1 MTTNA
6 IENRT
11 TKITAKNQIVLMYIL
26 AALVYFMSYITR
38 VNYNTVL
45 VEISTAESLSRSLLA
60 LPLTASFITYGFG
73 QIISGWLGDKF
84 DAFKLI
90 LFGLLLSALM
100 NLLLPIFP
108 KPYVMTAFWAV
119 NGFAQALIYPPLMK
133 ITAHYLSEKS
143 YAKACL
149 FITIGSHAATLLM
162 YLAAPMI
169 ISVSGWKF
177 VFGFSFLCA
186 VIFAVVWQFYARSV
200 KKNYGAP
207 IARALPAD
215 TEEHEPRQNTSL
227 AALLV
232 SSGLILIMA
241 AVVMQGFLRDGIA
254 TWMPAYLSDVFAL
267 SNEISILTT
276 VILPIFSI
284 FSSYVI
290 LTIRTHLCRNELKLA
305 GITFSV
311 AVAAIVLLLVF
322 RANMPLSVLFLA
334 LTSACAHSVNFLLI
348 CLVPAKFEKY
358 GRFAFVTGLVN
369 SCTYVGA
376 AMSTYGFAAVSE
388 NYGWNVTLILW
399 AVIALVGLL
408 CCFIALRK
416 WNRF

>member
-1 MTTNA
+1 MNK
-6 IENRT
+6 IT
-11 TKITAKNQIVLMYIL
+11 TKSQIALMYIL
-26 AALVYFMSYITR
+26 ASLVYFMSYITR

-73 QIISGWLGDKF
+73 QIISGWMGDKF

-90 LFGLLLSALM
+90 LFGLVLSALM
-100 NLLLPIFP
+100 NVLLPVFP
-108 KPYVMTAFWAV
+108 KPYIMTVFWAV

-133 ITAHYLSEKS
+133 ITARYLSEKH

-162 YLAAPMI
+162 YLAAPVI
-169 ISVSGWKF
+169 ISFSGWKM

-186 VIFAVVWQFYARSV
+186 VVFAVVWQFYARSI
-200 KKNYGAP
+200 KKNYGTP
-207 IARALPAD
+207 SETPVVSVD
-215 TEEHEPRQNTSL
+215 EPEPEQQNTSL
-227 AALLV
+227 GVMLV
-232 SSGLILIMA
+232 SSGLILIMI

-254 TWMPAYLSDVFAL
+254 TWMPAYLSDVFSL

-311 AVAAIVLLLVF
+311 AVSAIVLLLIF
-322 RANMPLSVLFLA
+322 RSNMPLSVLFLA

-358 GRFAFVTGLVN
+358 GRFSLVTGLIN

-376 AMSTYGFAAVSE
+376 ALSTYGFAAVSE

-399 AVIALVGLL
+399 ALIALVGLL
-408 CCFIALRK
+408 CCFAALKK
-416 WNRF
+416 WNKF

>member
-1 MTTNA
+1 MA
-6 IENRT
+6 IMN
-11 TKITAKNQIVLMYIL
+11 KITAKSQIVMMYFF
-26 AALVYFMSYITR
+26 AAVVYFMSYTTR

-45 VEISTAESLSRSLLA
+45 VEISSAESISRSLLA

-73 QIISGWLGDKF
+73 QIISGWMGDKF

-100 NLLLPIFP
+100 NILLPLFP
-108 KPYVMTAFWAV
+108 RPYMMTAFWAV

-133 ITAHYLSEKS
+133 ITAHYLTEKN

-162 YLAAPMI
+162 YLAAPAI
-169 ISVSGWKF
+169 ISVAGWKF

-186 VIFAVVWQFYARSV
+186 IVFAVVWQFYARHI

-207 IARALPAD
+207 SERTVQTKEA
-215 TEEHEPRQNTSL
+215 EGEPEKPNISL
-227 AALLV
+227 AALLI
-232 SSGLILIMA
+232 SSGLILIMI

-254 TWMPAYLSDVFAL
+254 TWMPAYLSDVFSL

-305 GITFSV
+305 GITFLV
-311 AVAAIVLLLVF
+311 AVAAITLLLVF
-322 RANMPLSVLFLA
+322 RTNMALSVLFLA

-358 GRFAFVTGLVN
+358 GRFSFVTGLVN

-376 AMSTYGFAAVSE
+376 AISTYGFAAVSE
-388 NYGWNVTLILW
+388 NYGWNLTLILW
-399 AVIALVGLL
+399 GVIALIGFF

-416 WNRF
+416 WNKF